1 LSRIIDWHITIF
13 QPPGD
18 FVMYTL
24 IIVIGV
30 LSQGASI
37 MPIGVTSQIV
47 GKFKNLDECQAAAKQ
62 PHAAGSVADITIVT
76 TWGLNWYCTYSGAN

>member
-1 LSRIIDWHITIF
+1 MSGHASSRIDAGQLSRIIDWRIIIF
-13 QPPGD
+13 RPPGD

-37 MPIGVTSQIV
+37 MPIGVTSQMLE
-47 GKFKNLDECQAAAKQ
+47 KSKTWTSASWLRNSPTPQAL
-62 PHAAGSVADITIVT
+62 SRISI
-76 TWGLNWYCTYSGAN
+76 S